1 MNKVL
6 RVFIDTEFTSFINID
21 LISIG
26 ACADNGMEFYGENTD
41 FIQSYSS
48 DWVKSNIYP
57 LLDHSKF
64 GMKRKELSAR
74 LWSWIEELPCDG
86 VIIAFDYHS
95 DWDLMF
101 DLFEG
106 DKHPKIIGVE
116 NFVHNIF
123 KHADKIVT
131 DTGGTDQQY
140 NNSVTQIRNS
150 FDSHLENYFKDP
162 DIRRHHALDDAIGN
176 KLAYQYIQNQYGI
189 Y

>member
-1 MNKVL
+1 MNKVF
-6 RVFIDTEFTSFINID
+6 RVFIDTEFTDFNDID

-26 ACADNGMEFYGENTD
+26 ACAENGMEFYGENTD
-41 FIQSYSS
+41 FQQEYSS

-57 LLDHSKF
+57 LLDYSKF

-86 VIIAFDYHS
+86 IIIAFDYQS

-101 DLFEG
+101 DLFER

-116 NFVHNIF
+116 NFTHNIF
-123 KHADKIVT
+123 KHADKIVN

-140 NNSVTQIRNS
+140 NDMVTKIRNS
-150 FDSHLENYFKDP
+150 FDSQLSYYFKGP
-162 DIRRHHALDDAIGN
+162 VRRHHALDDAIGN
-176 KLAYQYIQNQYGI
+176 KLAYQFIQNKYGI